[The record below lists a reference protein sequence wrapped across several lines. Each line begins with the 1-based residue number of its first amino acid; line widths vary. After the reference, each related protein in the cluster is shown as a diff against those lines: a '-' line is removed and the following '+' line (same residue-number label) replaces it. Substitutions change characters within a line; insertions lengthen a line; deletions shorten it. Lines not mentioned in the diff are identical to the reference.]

1 MIKFQYSMPSFQF
14 KGFFYTL
21 LATGYL
27 LLVSCGVTKQIS
39 KSAEQSVINDSSL
52 VNAHIG
58 ISIYEP
64 KIGKYWYNYN
74 GEKYFVPAS
83 NTKIPTCYA
92 AMKYL
97 GDSLVGF
104 RYSVHNDEISILPTG
119 DPSFLHTD
127 YNSAP
132 AINFLKKFKTASLL
146 ANNF

>member
-1 MIKFQYSMPSFQF
+1 MEIAIKNDPKPIFTSMKLVAPFAF
-14 KGFFYTL
+14 
-21 LATGYL
+21 L
-27 LLVSCGVTKQIS
+27 LLVACSPSKNIG
-39 KSAEQSVINDSSL
+39 KSAKQNVIDDKALS
-52 VNAHIG
+52 NAHVG
-58 ISIYEP
+58 ITVYERAS
-64 KIGKYWYNYN
+64 GKYLYNYQ
-74 GEKYFVPAS
+74 GDKYFVPAS

-97 GDSLVGF
+97 GDSLVGLK
-104 RYSVHNDEISILPTG
+104 YSVHNDEISILPTG